1 LEALTKK
8 KAEMIKMGMEMI
20 VKDLASSQAKL
31 EDKYVQDE
39 LDVLDVLHHHA
50 VLVAKVPPCL
60 LLCYSISLDIFL
72 ICLCLCLQT
81 RETER
86 VKVKAISLRVLGCDI
101 DGC

>member
-60 LLCYSISLDIFL
+60 LLYYPISLYISL
-72 ICLCLCLQT
+72 ICLVSVNRREREGEGEGDIIMCLRLWH
-81 RETER
+81 
-86 VKVKAISLRVLGCDI
+86 
-101 DGC
+101 